1 MHLLVQ
7 SRIAAAALGELG
19 GCGLEHEVLFPAH
32 GAQLVAGKVAGSH
45 QQPRKRI
52 VAGRDAAL
60 PGQPEGV
67 VADLPGDLD
76 VQEPAIDVPVDI
88 LGMQAVQFLHG
99 R

>member
-1 MHLLVQ
+1 MHLIVQ
-7 SRIAAAALGELG
+7 SGVAAAALRELG
-19 GCGLEHEVLFPAH
+19 GRGLEHEVLFPAH
-32 GAQLVAGKVAGSH
+32 GVQLVADKVPGRH
-45 QQPRKRI
+45 QQPRKCIR
-52 VAGRDAAL
+52 ARRDAAL

-67 VADLPGDLD
+67 VGDLPGGLD